1 MEKFS
6 NEIVNAYINGENI
19 NGYSID
25 ELENN
30 AEFMIKVMEVTN
42 DKNIYNH
49 CSDELK
55 VNEKFVKSVVVM
67 FKDDIDF
74 ISNVADKYRYY
85 LDNMD
90 GLDTNVTIRKASFA
104 RLMVDLIGNRDEAIR
119 YRTILAFIY
128 STTRAKIENA
138 KRENKNNNENLGF
151 NYFKKIYGEDE
162 ELLSYFAASMVE
174 EILDN
179 SLGDFEDFLHKN
191 YDEYDYIPDKYGFL
205 LDHLDKYD
213 KDLVDYLNNH
223 MEALDKGSEEYLN
236 KIKNN
241 WKKHKLDVERVK
253 YNDALDFIHEIIISN
268 MDAVFCEEALL
279 VHLGYKYGII
289 DKIAK
294 YAIMDK
300 EFIDLLHQDYNDT
313 YFKSI
318 IEFSSADR
326 DMYNQIDGV
335 IKKVLK

>member
-1 MEKFS
+1 MEKIS

-42 DKNIYNH
+42 DKSIYNH

-74 ISNVADKYRYY
+74 ISNVADKYSYY

-104 RLMVDLIGNRDEAIR
+104 RLMVDLIGNRDEAII

-138 KRENKNNNENLGF
+138 KRENKNNHENLGF
-151 NYFKKIYGEDE
+151 DYFKKIYGEDE
-162 ELLSYFAASMVE
+162 ELLNYFAASMVG

-205 LDHLDKYD
+205 LDYLEKFDKC
-213 KDLVDYLNNH
+213 LVDYLNNH
-223 MEALDKGSEEYLN
+223 MEALDKGSEDYFN
-236 KIKNN
+236 QIKNN
-241 WKKHKLDVERVK
+241 WNKHKINVERIK
-253 YNDALDFIHEIIISN
+253 FNKALDIIHEIVISN
-268 MDAVFCEEALL
+268 YDAIFAEEALL
-279 VHLGYKYGII
+279 VHMGYKYGII

-294 YAIMDK
+294 YAVMGDNMIQ
-300 EFIDLLHQDYNDT
+300 LLHEDFNDV
-313 YFKSI
+313 YFDNIK
-318 IEFSSADR
+318 EFSSADR
-326 DMYNQIDGV
+326 DMYNQVDGV
-335 IKKVLK
+335 FKKILK